1 MIAGIK
7 KATED
12 KMKKS
17 LDALRKEYQSI
28 RTGRANPAL
37 LDKVL
42 VDYYGTPTPVNQVG
56 NISAPEPR
64 LLVIQPWSKSDLA
77 AIEKAILKSDLGLTP
92 SNDGQVIRLAIPAL
106 TQERRADLVK
116 TTKKRAEEY
125 RVIMRNFRRDA
136 NEEIKAL
143 LKENSISEDESKRGQ
158 EEIQKLTDKYIKE
171 VDATAERKEEEI
183 MEI

>member
-7 KATED
+7 KETEE

-37 LDKVL
+37 LDKII

-106 TQERRADLVK
+106 TQERRAELVK
-116 TTKKRAEEY
+116 TIKKRAEEY
-125 RVIMRNFRRDA
+125 RVILRNFRRDG

-143 LKENSISEDESKRGQ
+143 LKSNSVSEDESKRGQ
-158 EEIQKLTDKYIKE
+158 DEIQKLTDKYIKE
-171 VDATAERKEEEI
+171 VDAVAERKEEEI